1 LPRVFA
7 VGKVEVIEDKER
19 RLARLNESA
28 FDPAESAILEKELDT
43 AITKPENFTSTIR
56 RYEPNQI
63 DIDVNSDEQILMVL
77 SEMYYPAGWR
87 AFIDGEET
95 EIYKTNHALRSI
107 VVSEGSHKIEF
118 RFQPRTYFASLWIM
132 GSSISIVYLVLIL
145 AVFKEFLKK
154 ETALTRN
161 EE

>member
-1 LPRVFA
+1 MPRVFA
-7 VGKVEVIEDKER
+7 VGKVEIIEDKQK
-19 RLARLNESA
+19 RLARLN
-28 FDPAESAILEKELDT
+28 DPGFEPANNAILEKEPGT
-43 AITKPENFTSTIR
+43 EIGSATNFSSAIT

-63 DIDVNSDEQILMVL
+63 DIEVETDTQTLLVL

-95 EIYKTNHALRSI
+95 EIYKTNHVLRSI
-107 VVSEGSHKIEF
+107 VVSEGNHNIEF

-145 AVFKEFLKK
+145 AVFKEFLR
-154 ETALTRN
+154 TRSADQK
-161 EE
+161 